1 MKRDLVSWNMV
12 RNAREKGKEIMK
24 KRSKMKNIEKFNLST
39 TVTLEGEQRD
49 NKKHAVF
56 EDAILDYFPKLMKD
70 NTSQI

>member
-1 MKRDLVSWNMV
+1 
-12 RNAREKGKEIMK
+12 
-24 KRSKMKNIEKFNLST
+24 MKNIEKFNLST